1 VSAHVDAAFPAACQE
16 KKLYPLLKRL
26 SAVQAQ
32 KNSQLLVFIGKRAIA
47 VLPDRDVDLG
57 DVNLE
62 GNAIFYEKNRTTG
75 RIEVTVGAVP
85 PAS

>member
-1 VSAHVDAAFPAACQE
+1 M
-16 KKLYPLLKRL
+16 LKRL
-26 SAVQAQ
+26 SAVQAL
-32 KNSQLLVFIGKRAIA
+32 KNSLLLVFIGKRAIA

-62 GNAIFYEKNRTTG
+62 GNAIFYEKNRMTG

>member
-1 VSAHVDAAFPAACQE
+1 MAGEEAIRV
-16 KKLYPLLKRL
+16 
-26 SAVQAQ
+26 AQ
-32 KNSQLLVFIGKRAIA
+32 TIVGGSGAEEFQLLVFIGKRAIA

-62 GNAIFYEKNRTTG
+62 GNAIFYEKNRMTG

>member
-1 VSAHVDAAFPAACQE
+1 
-16 KKLYPLLKRL
+16 
-26 SAVQAQ
+26 
-32 KNSQLLVFIGKRAIA
+32 LVFIGKRAIA

-62 GNAIFYEKNRTTG
+62 GNAIFYERNRATG

>member
-1 VSAHVDAAFPAACQE
+1 
-16 KKLYPLLKRL
+16 LLKRL
-26 SAVQAQ
+26 SAVQAL

-62 GNAIFYEKNRTTG
+62 GNAIFYEKKRMTG